1 MYHIAVVQDDYLK
14 RKRQIYTNTSCI
26 KNVYSGVFTV
36 CGHHAGWMQPQP
48 DGDILKTNL
57 RSFMIER
64 APTLS
69 RNAGM
74 IDAPYRAIYGQNKRS
89 ACLSTTIIV
98 VVMLI
103 RLLILPAK

>member
-1 MYHIAVVQDDYLK
+1 MVKEHDYSIILMCAFN
-14 RKRQIYTNTSCI
+14 RREPN